1 LSYRDAIFHSV
12 AAMTSQKKRRF
23 NRKAFERVVALDLG
37 DGSAS
42 TSCEIVDI
50 SDGGARL
57 RPLMCMPKALPEK
70 FTLLLSTCGR
80 VRRNCRV
87 VWRSANE
94 LGVQFPQA

>member
-1 LSYRDAIFHSV
+1 
-12 AAMTSQKKRRF
+12 MTNRVKRRF
-23 NRKAFERVVALDLG
+23 DRKNFERMVALDLG

-42 TSCEIVDI
+42 TSCEILDI

-57 RPLMCMPKALPEK
+57 RPLMCAPKALPEK

-80 VRRNCRV
+80 VRRNCQV
-87 VWRSANE
+87 IWRSADE